1 MNYTVFA
8 ILVVVGMVAIFAY
21 RFIYQRQVIKL
32 QALLYMQNDPDA
44 YLAEL
49 ESFTSKVL
57 MPDDLRRLLSIDA
70 YLAKDDRNKL
80 NELFDAVENGK
91 IRRGDHFTVL
101 QKEVMFY
108 VKTKQVGKAKEA
120 YEKMEELLPSLKD
133 KDGHYAL
140 TLKECEYEIEINI
153 NHSGKFADELVK
165 KSKEV
170 GNDIAAG
177 VYLYK
182 AAQSYYYKK
191 DEKNMIKCLEKA
203 EVKLRGTSSN
213 QRLKDIL
220 KSKKY
225 SELEKPL

>member
-8 ILVVVGMVAIFAY
+8 ILVVVGMIAIFVY

-44 YLAEL
+44 YLNEL
-49 ESFTSKVL
+49 ESFTSKML
-57 MPDDLRRLLSIDA
+57 IATDLRRLLSIDA
-70 YLAKDDRNKL
+70 YLAKGDNEKL
-80 NELFDAVENGK
+80 NELFEAVENGK
-91 IRRGDHFTVL
+91 LRRGDHFTVL

-108 VKTKQVGKAKEA
+108 VKTKQVGKAREA
-120 YEKMEELLPSLKD
+120 YEKMEELLPALND

-140 TLKECEYEIEINI
+140 TLKECEYEIEIQI
-153 NHSGKFADELVK
+153 NHNGKFADELVQ
-165 KSKEV
+165 KSKDV
-170 GNDIAAG
+170 GNDIASG

-182 AAQSYYYKK
+182 AAQSYYFKK
-191 DEKNMIKCLEKA
+191 DNKNMLKCLEKA

-213 QRLKDIL
+213 QKIKDIL

-225 SELEKPL
+225 EELEKAL